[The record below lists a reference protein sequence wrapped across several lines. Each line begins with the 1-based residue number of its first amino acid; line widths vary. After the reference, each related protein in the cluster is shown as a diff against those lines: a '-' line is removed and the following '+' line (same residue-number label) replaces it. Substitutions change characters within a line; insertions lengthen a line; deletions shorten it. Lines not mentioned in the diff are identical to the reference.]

1 MRTALAGVV
10 GSLSLFLPAVAAAA
24 NAPLMAPVH
33 QFIDSF
39 NKGDVKAAEAAHKP
53 SVAIIDEM
61 APHIWT
67 GPGAFKAWAAALMAD
82 AKKRGDTD
90 QSVTVSDPVREEM
103 TGDRAYLVVPAVY
116 AFKEKGAAMKEEGQM
131 TFALQKGAAGWKI
144 AGWTWTG
151 PKAAAP
157 GR

>member
-1 MRTALAGVV
+1 PCAL
-10 GSLSLFLPAVAAAA
+10 GSLSFFLPAIAAAA
-24 NAPLMAPVH
+24 DAQLMVPVH

-39 NKGDVKAAEAAHKP
+39 NKGDLKAAEAAHAP

-82 AKKRGDTD
+82 AKKHGAAD
-90 QSVTVSDPVREEM
+90 QSVTVSDPVREEV

-116 AFKEKGAAMKEEGQM
+116 AFKANGAAMKEEAQM
-131 TFALQKGAAGWKI
+131 TFALHKGAAGWKI
-144 AGWTWTG
+144 AGWTWSG

-157 GR
+157 